1 MKPLI
6 LILTTVI
13 SLMSCSDDN
22 NSQNP
27 NIEFTE
33 IAEGFLAGDGAEG
46 IPKQNI
52 VIDNETDWNDLKA
65 KMNMVNNETANFS
78 ETEIDFSKFNII
90 AIFEEVKNSGEFHL
104 SIDEIIKKP
113 NNVFVRIKLE
123 SPSGPNVIQIITQP
137 YYIAKIPKSDL
148 PMLFEFIN

>member
-1 MKPLI
+1 MKALI
-6 LILTTVI
+6 LIFTTFM
-13 SLMSCSDDN
+13 SLSCSDDN
-22 NSQNP
+22 NSQNTT
-27 NIEFTE
+27 IEFTE
-33 IAEGFLAGDGAEG
+33 IANGFLGGQGSEG

-52 VIDNETDWNDLKA
+52 VIANETDWNNLKT
-65 KMNMVNNETANFS
+65 KMNTNVNTTESFS

-104 SIDEIIKKP
+104 SIDDIIKKP

-123 SPSGPNVIQIITQP
+123 SPSGPNVINIVTQP

-148 PMLFEFIN
+148 PGIFQ

>member
-13 SLMSCSDDN
+13 SLISCSDDN
-22 NSQNP
+22 NSQNT

-33 IAEGFLAGDGAEG
+33 IAEGFLGGQGSEG

-52 VIDNETDWNDLKA
+52 VINNETDWNNLKT
-65 KMNMVNNETANFS
+65 KMNTNVNTTESFS
-78 ETEIDFSKFNII
+78 ETEIDFSKSNII

-104 SIDEIIKKP
+104 SINEIIKKP

-123 SPSGPNVIQIITQP
+123 SPSGPNVIQIITQS
-137 YYIAKIPKSDL
+137 YYIPKSKL
-148 PMLFEFIN
+148 PVLFEFIN

>member
-1 MKPLI
+1 MKAFI

-13 SLMSCSDDN
+13 SLSCSDDN
-22 NSQNP
+22 NSLNT
-27 NIEFTE
+27 NIKFTE
-33 IAEGFLAGDGAEG
+33 IAEGFLGGQGSEG

-52 VIDNETDWNDLKA
+52 VIENETDWNNLKT
-65 KMNMVNNETANFS
+65 KMNTNVNTTESFS
-78 ETEIDFSKFNII
+78 ETAIDFSKFNII

-113 NNVFVRIKLE
+113 NNVFVKIKLE
-123 SPSGPNVIQIITQP
+123 SPSGPNVIDIITQP

-148 PMLFEFIN
+148 PVIFQ